1 MKKVKWTLGL
11 LVLAIIAAGLHYAL
25 PSRDIVRI
33 VGTEVRLKSKSQ
45 TASDGTKQIFQNDIY
60 YIKTVKPNGSPRV
73 FRNED
78 NGWYFKFD
86 SSNLD
91 TKASNFVSTEA
102 DPRWVIVRHYGWR
115 IPIFSMYQNAVSIR
129 AAEGPNERLFPW
141 LNIVLI
147 ALILMAIL
155 IIWRI
160 FAILIRRDSD
170 PVVAE
175 IDRRAAADD
184 GWWRRRRRQ

>member
-1 MKKVKWTLGL
+1 MKKIKWTLGL
-11 LVLAIIAAGLHYAL
+11 LVLALIGAALHYAL

-33 VGTEVRLKSKSQ
+33 VGTEVRLKSE
-45 TASDGTKQIFQNDIY
+45 TRTESDGSTRILQNDIY
-60 YIKTVKPNGSPRV
+60 FIKTVLPNGKPRV

-91 TKASNFVSTEA
+91 TKASNLVSSEA
-102 DPRWVIVRHYGWR
+102 DPRWVVVRHYGWR
-115 IPIFSMYQNAVSIR
+115 IPVFSMYQNAISIR
-129 AAEGPNERLFPW
+129 PAAGPDERLFPW
-141 LNIVLI
+141 LNIILI
-147 ALILMAIL
+147 AGILVGIL

-160 FAILIRRDSD
+160 FAILVRRNRD

-175 IDRRAAADD
+175 IHRREAAND
-184 GWWRRRRRQ
+184 GWWRRRRRG

>member
-1 MKKVKWTLGL
+1 MKKIKWTLGL
-11 LVLAIIAAGLHYAL
+11 LVLALIGAALHYAL

-33 VGTEVRLKSKSQ
+33 VGTEVRLKSE
-45 TASDGTKQIFQNDIY
+45 TRTESDGSTRILQNDIY
-60 YIKTVKPNGSPRV
+60 FIKTVLPNGKPRV

-91 TKASNFVSTEA
+91 TRASNLISSEA
-102 DPRWVIVRHYGWR
+102 DPRWVVVRHYGWR
-115 IPIFSMYQNAVSIR
+115 IPVFSMYQNAISIR
-129 AAEGPNERLFPW
+129 PAEGPDERLFPW
-141 LNIVLI
+141 LNIILI
-147 ALILMAIL
+147 AGILVGIL

-160 FAILIRRDSD
+160 FTILVRRNRD

-175 IDRRAAADD
+175 IHRREAAND
-184 GWWRRRRRQ
+184 GWWARRRRG

>member
-1 MKKVKWTLGL
+1 MKKIKWIFGL
-11 LVLAIIAAGLHYAL
+11 LVLALIGAGLHYAL

-33 VGTEVRLKSKSQ
+33 VGTEVRLKSE
-45 TASDGTKQIFQNDIY
+45 TRTESDGSTRILQNDIY
-60 YIKTVKPNGSPRV
+60 FIKTVLPNGKPRV

-78 NGWYFKFD
+78 NAWYFKFD

-91 TKASNFVSTEA
+91 TKASNLVSTEA
-102 DPRWVIVRHYGWR
+102 DPRWVVVRHYGWR
-115 IPIFSMYQNAVSIR
+115 IPVFSMYQNAISIR
-129 AAEGPNERLFPW
+129 PAAGPDERLFPW

-147 ALILMAIL
+147 AGVLVGIL

-160 FAILIRRDSD
+160 FAILWRRQRD

-175 IDRRAAADD
+175 LHRREAAND
-184 GWWRRRRRQ
+184 GWWGRRRRG